1 MILNMAFRVYYRYIV
16 VYFLKDMEGVGMQV
30 KSSIVIW
37 MRKTRREGKDE
48 RCGPNDGYDGS
59 QLCKRSIEAATT
71 SVRDLTDKNDDA

>member
-48 RCGPNDGYDGS
+48 RRGLNDGYDGS